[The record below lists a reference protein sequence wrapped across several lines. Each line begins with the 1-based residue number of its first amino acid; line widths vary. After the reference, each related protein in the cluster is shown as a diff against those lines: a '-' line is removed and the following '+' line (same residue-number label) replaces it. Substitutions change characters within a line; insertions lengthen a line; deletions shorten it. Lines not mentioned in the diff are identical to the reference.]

1 MSVISNFPVM
11 PNRIM
16 AVAEYLLGLG
26 ADGGDL
32 DQIQGQLSPLT
43 KAQDDAEEKGSVMAE
58 YVLREMK
65 SLGMLVRCE
74 AGTFALCDEL
84 LEAGK
89 SGHLEQA
96 VRAYL
101 FATMTDPACARTR
114 GQDEV
119 PDALAWLL
127 AQDPFKPLS
136 WKGEHAQ
143 RLKDQL
149 DEGDDL
155 RKLAGNDQLF
165 QNLVYWSRYLGFA
178 QRIGNDAIVPDPT
191 EVVGSTLPSV
201 FGGEKEITIE
211 AFVQRL
217 GRAISVL
224 DGGHARQQLEARM
237 RDNYLRPDKTL
248 SRSLSLALTRL
259 ELRGLLKLNK
269 PSDAHISLLDL
280 GKESKPISHVMYCE
294 HDKEAA

>member
-16 AVAEYLLGLG
+16 VVAEYLLGLG
-26 ADGGDL
+26 AEGGEWE
-32 DQIQGQLSPLT
+32 QIQGQLSPLT

-58 YVLREMK
+58 YVLREMEK
-65 SLGMLVRCE
+65 LGMLARRG
-74 AGTFALCDEL
+74 ATNIALCDEL
-84 LEAGK
+84 LEASNG
-89 SGHLEQA
+89 GHWDHA

-101 FATMTDPACARTR
+101 FATMTDPALARVR

-119 PDALAWLL
+119 PEALAWLL
-127 AQDPFKPLS
+127 AQNPFKPMS

-155 RKLAGNDQLF
+155 RKLGGNDQLF

-178 QRIGNDAIVPDPT
+178 ERIGSDAIVPDPT
-191 EVVGSTLPSV
+191 EVVATALPVV
-201 FGGEKEITIE
+201 FADAKELAIE
-211 AFVQRL
+211 AFIQRL

-224 DGGHARQQLEARM
+224 DGGHTRQQVEARM
-237 RDNYLRPDKTL
+237 RDDYLRPDKTL

-259 ELRGLLKLNK
+259 QLRGLLKLNK
-269 PSDAHISLLDL
+269 PSDANFFLLDL
-280 GKESKPISHVMYCE
+280 GKESQPISHVMYCANE
-294 HDKEAA
+294 KEAA

>member
-16 AVAEYLLGLG
+16 VITEYLLGLG
-26 ADGGDL
+26 AEGGEL

-58 YVLREMK
+58 HVLREMEK
-65 SLGMLVRCE
+65 LGMLTRRGTSTIALSDELFE
-74 AGTFALCDEL
+74 AGNSE
-84 LEAGK
+84 
-89 SGHLEQA
+89 HWEQA

-114 GQDEV
+114 GQDDV

-136 WKGEHAQ
+136 WKGEHAE

-149 DEGDDL
+149 EEGDDL

-178 QRIGNDAIVPDPT
+178 QRLGNDAIVPDPT
-191 EVVGSTLPSV
+191 EVVASALPAV
-201 FGGEKEITIE
+201 FSDAKELTIE

-217 GRAISVL
+217 GRTISVL
-224 DGGHARQQLEARM
+224 DGGDARQQLETRL
-237 RDNYLRPDKTL
+237 RDDYLRPDKTL

-259 ELRGLLKLNK
+259 QLRGLLKLNK
-269 PSDAHISLLDL
+269 PSDAHFSLLDL
-280 GKESKPISHVMYCE
+280 GKESQPISHVMYCE
-294 HDKEAA
+294 PEKEAA